1 MEKWLLTNLLTY
13 GDLPSNLIAIVMT
26 IINDPEAGQAQ
37 SQKGKLDFLVWDIFQ
52 LNRWIVPPDFWESK
66 KL

>member
-1 MEKWLLTNLLTY
+1 MP
-13 GDLPSNLIAIVMT
+13 D
-26 IINDPEAGQAQ
+26 DPEAGQAQ

-66 KL
+66 KLQIGFA